1 MLIRN
6 RVRIWTLACLNQSM
20 SSWPHWTAFVTAQ
33 MLSQGP
39 LVFQK
44 PCLESLKSVLNLLF
58 HWAFSFIEPSYSMG
72 HCATGILFLSD
83 QKPFSPLFSPA
94 SYTRLPVSSCC
105 LLRLSPDVSSCTQAS
120 SSIHHALSCMILPR
134 IHLIKLVLSLKRVP
148 LAILPLCHSFDL
160 SWSCPPLTDM
170 HPSSWA
176 EERRKAGTY
185 INYNVI

>member
-20 SSWPHWTAFVTAQ
+20 GSWPHWMAFVTAQ

-72 HCATGILFLSD
+72 HCTTGVLFLND

-94 SYTRLPVSSCC
+94 SYTRLPVISCC
-105 LLRLSPDVSSCTQAS
+105 LLRLSPDVSSCTQAP
-120 SSIHHALSCMILPR
+120 SSIHHAWSCLEYVWSSWFSHWKGP
-134 IHLIKLVLSLKRVP
+134 P
-148 LAILPLCHSFDL
+148 CHSTSLLFTWPILEL
-160 SWSCPPLTDM
+160 STPNWPAALILGRGRLEHISTVM
-170 HPSSWA
+170 
-176 EERRKAGTY
+176 
-185 INYNVI
+185 